1 MPSSLAPSGDSGR
14 RTIVPP
20 SGSPSPVGPYSAGV
34 EAGGWLFL
42 SGQIALEAT
51 GKIVAGGVEAEVRLI
66 FENLGRLLQSA
77 GYSPK
82 DVVKLTLYMT
92 DLEFFQVANQ
102 ACSIFFEKPYPART
116 TVQVAALPKGAQIE
130 IDAIAFRSEGGF

>member
-1 MPSSLAPSGDSGR
+1 
-14 RTIVPP
+14 
-20 SGSPSPVGPYSAGV
+20 V